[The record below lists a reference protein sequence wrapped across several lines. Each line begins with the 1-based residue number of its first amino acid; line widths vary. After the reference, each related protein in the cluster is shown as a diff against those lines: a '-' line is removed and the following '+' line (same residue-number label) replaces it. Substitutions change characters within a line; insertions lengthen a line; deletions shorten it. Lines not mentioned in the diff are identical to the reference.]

1 MANHAVLIAN
11 KVEAKNV
18 DARLRPAIS
27 ASPIDNGNIF
37 VLDQKTGVTGE
48 GEVWLCTAPSS
59 ASQTRL
65 WMACEPEISFA
76 TAGDNIYSGLGN
88 IQDFYTSA
96 CKVFTAFR
104 LEPNVDIIT
113 LTAEAFDSASPLAY
127 AVPDPAGNYKWKW
140 SAVPSTGECLKYIK
154 TTYIPCA
161 SGSEIGVG
169 RLTTFECQAYKA

>member
-1 MANHAVLIAN
+1 MANHAVLIVN

-37 VLDQKTGVTGE
+37 VLNQKTGVTGE

-65 WMACEPEISFA
+65 WMSCEPEISFA

-88 IQDFYTSA
+88 IQVFLYFSMQSVYGIPIGTECRYYYIDRRSFRFSFTSSL
-96 CKVFTAFR
+96 C
-104 LEPNVDIIT
+104 
-113 LTAEAFDSASPLAY
+113 
-127 AVPDPAGNYKWKW
+127 
-140 SAVPSTGECLKYIK
+140 C
-154 TTYIPCA
+154 
-161 SGSEIGVG
+161 SGSC
-169 RLTTFECQAYKA
+169 RQL